1 MIDALGLVLENIKI
15 LMYNAGGNILLEKI
29 KEKIMS
35 RIDLFKE
42 HLSEKRAV
50 KVIAGINNF
59 DIENIK
65 KVVTSAE
72 KAGASAV
79 DICAKEEIISEI
91 RSMTDMPIF
100 VSSIVPSEL
109 VKAVDLGADAI
120 ELGNF
125 DVLYESGRSF
135 TASEVLSLARE
146 TKALLGYRETFFSV
160 TIPGGIS
167 IEDQITLAKELELI
181 GVDLI
186 QTEGHYHSYEKLTGA
201 RALIDRAELTISN
214 TIELVRNVEIP
225 VMTATGINP
234 TTAPFAFAAGASAI
248 GCGSCINKLNSEI
261 SMIATAS
268 SLVEIA
274 KRNSSRVAQLV

>member
-1 MIDALGLVLENIKI
+1 
-15 LMYNAGGNILLEKI
+15 
-29 KEKIMS
+29 MS
-35 RIDLFKE
+35 RIDLFKQ

-65 KVVTSAE
+65 KVVTSTE
-72 KAGASAV
+72 KSGASAV
-79 DICAKEEIISEI
+79 DICAREDIISEI

-109 VKAVDLGADAI
+109 VRAVELGADAI
-120 ELGNF
+120 EFGNF
-125 DVLYESGRSF
+125 DVLYETGKSF
-135 TASEVLSLARE
+135 SASEVMSLVKE
-146 TKALLGYRETFFSV
+146 TKSMLKDRDAFFCV
-160 TIPGGIS
+160 TIPGEIS
-167 IEDQITLAKELELI
+167 ISEQISMAKELELMGI
-181 GVDLI
+181 DLI
-186 QTEGHYHSYEKLTGA
+186 QTEGHYSSSVEMSGA
-201 RALIDRAELTISN
+201 RALMDRAELTISN
-214 TIELVRNVEIP
+214 TIELCRNVEIP

-261 SMIATAS
+261 SMIATVT

-274 KRNSSRVAQLV
+274 NRNASKIAELV